1 MTCENV
7 KDFKICNDVQ
17 KCCSPFAR
25 YHGEL
30 GDVLVGFV
38 GCRCGV
44 VICNEI
50 IMIIIFYEICNDNI
64 IINKAYI
71 HKSVM

>member
-1 MTCENV
+1 M
-7 KDFKICNDVQ
+7 
-17 KCCSPFAR
+17 CCSR

-30 GDVLVGFV
+30 GDGLVGFV